1 MTQYR
6 CDNSYQ
12 DPNMDFHQTALSSLN
27 SLCTPEVGKSG
38 ELQPI
43 LDQAFDVISD
53 ILYFD
58 LKKEQWALRPRTYAL
73 LSMIHAVKEM
83 DAFISLG
90 HTDISLPYET
100 KTSLPRDLQSP
111 EMFSKFCQFQ
121 HYVLSTAYDLEKGGH
136 CTVKDGNSFFKGNIE
151 KIGKG
156 GSGTVEKVQS
166 KLTGIVYARKR
177 MRRIKKG
184 NGREV
189 FKRFEKEL
197 HTLRK
202 LSHDHLVV
210 VKGSYTDLNYVAL
223 LITPVADC
231 NLKKYLQQP
240 LPDCD
245 KPVFRTYYGCLT
257 NAVRYLK
264 DSQIRHNDIKPEN
277 ILLHNQHI
285 YIADFGTALDWS
297 GTEFS
302 NSVTKGNIT
311 SLTPR
316 YQSPEVNSGAP
327 RRSSNDI
334 WSLGVVFLEMTTVLR
349 GKTLKSLEDHFHRNG
364 TANPFV
370 FHNLDAAISWFRVL
384 QPMPGLSDNTPLQ
397 WIKEMISKDPIN
409 RRTAADLFEDVGEAD
424 GGIWC
429 GRCCKETESESES
442 ESMSDTDEDMDNT
455 IRPDLPMPV
464 QNKEVL
470 EPSHLSP
477 LLQPVSIKDEYT
489 HQGSEIVIEVKKEE
503 KYTSQ
508 ASKQNF
514 EYAVPSPYTYDNYQQ
529 QALVECDT
537 QLLPGA
543 FPETT
548 DEEIPLVITPEPCTY
563 NVAPVVEKDKD
574 IPFESEPSNLPQ
586 NATAAPVKDSIE
598 LAPVVEENRDLPIQ
612 SDALNLPQQATAAP
626 VQDNRD
632 LAPVVEEDRD
642 LPTQPEAFNLPQ
654 QATAAPVKDNGNL
667 AMVVWV
673 PPIVEENKGLPI
685 QYDAST
691 LSSLPTQDPVQNDI
705 QLTPFSQLIWT
716 KSDDIHTSPSYI
728 LQNGICRR
736 RSYDNLN
743 HTSIALLQN
752 MSSVDND
759 RLRRSTSY
767 ESLQDDYEN
776 LISDTFIRIKEELLS
791 FRFGPMWVEKLLKLE
806 GATNPPE
813 PGTGENPKYQPEPIP
828 VEENGIKKWLN
839 NMRVPSSSA
848 QNSPILLQG
857 PSMNKKAPQPTAIT
871 KIGPEVSL
879 PLSTAN
885 IDDLIHKPKAKEK
898 IKPVNAS
905 IFMKN
910 TGPEV
915 SLPLTAA
922 NLDDLIHK
930 PKAKEKIKPVNA
942 SIYMKKIWD
951 DAASSAPTS
960 VMSSRTAKRF
970 SSAGVL
976 LPWQDKT
983 LNFLGQYTKE
993 GSVSAVRLLLKSGCN
1008 PGKKGEPR
1016 WEPIFN
1022 AVRGASD
1029 RHVKCVRELINY
1041 GVDVNAKN
1049 KVSRR
1054 TPLQYAIEH
1063 EAWSGYSNLIY
1074 ILLAAG
1080 ADPNIKD
1087 AMGDVPLLQILYGG
1101 NEPLPK
1107 HRRDALALLL
1117 APNYSTDIN
1126 VSPPGTMNGPLHLAV
1141 RRKDPWA
1148 VGMLLEKNAP
1158 VDGENGA
1165 GLTPLQLAMGSWTA
1179 TTNHDQ
1185 LEILRLLLEKK
1196 ANVNVKNVADGRTP
1210 LHIAISL
1217 EIIDA
1222 VRMLLQHGAKRN
1234 IKDRSGKSARQ
1245 LYQEQAKAHKNCKK
1259 CPEVKKLMEDNSIGN
1274 P

>member
-1 MTQYR
+1 
-6 CDNSYQ
+6 
-12 DPNMDFHQTALSSLN
+12 
-27 SLCTPEVGKSG
+27 
-38 ELQPI
+38 
-43 LDQAFDVISD
+43 
-53 ILYFD
+53 
-58 LKKEQWALRPRTYAL
+58 
-73 LSMIHAVKEM
+73 M

-90 HTDISLPYET
+90 HTDISLPYEN
-100 KTSLPRDLQSP
+100 KTSLPRELQSP

-136 CTVKDGNSFFKGNIE
+136 CTVKDGNSFFKSNIE

-189 FKRFEKEL
+189 FKLFEKEL
-197 HTLRK
+197 HALRR
-202 LSHDHLVV
+202 LSHDHLVT

-231 NLKKYLQQP
+231 NLKKYLQQR

-257 NAVRYLK
+257 NAVKYLK

-297 GTEFS
+297 GAEFS
-302 NSVTKGNIT
+302 NSVTKGVIT
-311 SLTPR
+311 SVTPR
-316 YQSPEVNSGAP
+316 YQSPEVNSGAQ

-349 GKTLKSLEDHFHRNG
+349 GKTLKGMDDHFEKNG

-409 RRTAADLFEDVGEAD
+409 RRTAADLFEDIGEAD
-424 GGIWC
+424 GGVWC
-429 GRCCKETESESES
+429 GRCCKEFESES
-442 ESMSDTDEDMDNT
+442 ESMSDTEDTDEDTNNT
-455 IRPDLPMPV
+455 IRPNPPILV
-464 QNKEVL
+464 KNEVVI
-470 EPSHLSP
+470 ESSP
-477 LLQPVSIKDEYT
+477 LSRVLQPVMRPDEYT
-489 HQGSEIVIEVKKEE
+489 HQGSEMLIEAQEE
-503 KYTSQ
+503 ENNTSQ
-508 ASKQNF
+508 TSKPSF
-514 EYAVPSPYTYDNYQQ
+514 EYAVPSPYTYNDYQQ
-529 QALVECDT
+529 QALTECNT
-537 QLLPGA
+537 QSLPGA
-543 FPETT
+543 FPENT
-548 DEEIPLVITPEPCTY
+548 DVNLPLVITVEPCTY
-563 NVAPVVEKDKD
+563 NAPPAVNKDKD
-574 IPFESEPSNLPQ
+574 ISAKPEPSNLPQ
-586 NATAAPVKDSIE
+586 HIA
-598 LAPVVEENRDLPIQ
+598 
-612 SDALNLPQQATAAP
+612 AAP
-626 VQDNRD
+626 VQDNIVF
-632 LAPVVEEDRD
+632 LPAVEEIED
-642 LPTQPEAFNLPQ
+642 LSIQSGAPRIPRQAIARPVQDNIELPPT
-654 QATAAPVKDNGNL
+654 VG
-667 AMVVWV
+667 
-673 PPIVEENKGLPI
+673 ENKTLSI
-685 QYDAST
+685 QYDA
-691 LSSLPTQDPVQNDI
+691 LSIPQQETARHVQENIKSPPTVEANRGLSIHRDASIISRQVTTSPVQGNMEFPPVVEVNKDLQIQQYAPNIPLSPTKAAMQNDI
-705 QLTPFSQLIWT
+705 QSTSFKLTWA
-716 KSDDIHTSPSYI
+716 KSDDIHTSPSHI
-728 LQNGICRR
+728 LQNQICRT

-743 HTSIALLQN
+743 HISVALMQN
-752 MSSVDND
+752 MCFVDSD
-759 RLRRSTSY
+759 RLRRSTSC
-767 ESLQDDYEN
+767 ESLQDDCEN
-776 LISDTFIRIKEELLS
+776 PVSNTFMSIKEELLS
-791 FRFGPMWVEKLLKLE
+791 FRLSPTWVEKLSIIKN
-806 GATNPPE
+806 ATNSSKPVKDE
-813 PGTGENPKYQPEPIP
+813 KALHIP
-828 VEENGIKKWLN
+828 AEENSIKTWLS
-839 NMRVPSSSA
+839 NMRAPSSYP
-848 QNSPILLQG
+848 QNNPGVSQELLR
-857 PSMNKKAPQPTAIT
+857 NRKVPQPTTNT
-871 KIGPEVSL
+871 KS
-879 PLSTAN
+879 A
-885 IDDLIHKPKAKEK
+885 
-898 IKPVNAS
+898 
-905 IFMKN
+905 
-910 TGPEV
+910 PEV
-915 SLPLTAA
+915 SLPLTAE

-930 PKAKEKIKPVNA
+930 SQAKEKSQTKEKSQAKEQSQAKEKSQTKEKSQAKEKEKTKPVNA

-970 SSAGVL
+970 SSAGVF

-983 LNFLGQYTKE
+983 LNFLGQYTKQ

-1049 KVSRR
+1049 NVSRR

-1063 EAWSGYSNLIY
+1063 EEWSGYSNLIY

-1158 VDGENGA
+1158 VDGKNGA

-1185 LEILRLLLEKK
+1185 LEIMRLLLEKN
-1196 ANVNVKNVADGRTP
+1196 ANVNVKNVTDGRTP

-1217 EIIDA
+1217 EIINA
-1222 VRMLLQHGAKRN
+1222 VRMLLDHGAKRS
-1234 IKDRSGKSARQ
+1234 IRDKSGKTARQ
-1245 LYQEQAKAHKNCKK
+1245 LYEEQAKAHKNCKK
-1259 CPEVKKLMEDNSIGN
+1259 CPEVKKLIEDNLIGN
-1274 P
+1274 L

>member
-1 MTQYR
+1 
-6 CDNSYQ
+6 
-12 DPNMDFHQTALSSLN
+12 MDFHQTALSSLN
-27 SLCTPEVGKSG
+27 SLCTPEVADSG

-53 ILYFD
+53 ILYYD
-58 LKKEQWALRPRTYAL
+58 LKKEQWARRPRTYAL

-136 CTVKDGNSFFKGNIE
+136 CTVKDGNSFFKSNIE

-166 KLTGIVYARKR
+166 KLTGIIYARKR

-202 LSHDHLVV
+202 LSHDHLVA

-240 LPDCD
+240 LPECD
-245 KPVFRTYYGCLT
+245 KSVFRTYYGCLT

-311 SLTPR
+311 SVTPR

-349 GKTLKSLEDHFHRNG
+349 GKTLKNLEDHFHRNG

-409 RRTAADLFEDVGEAD
+409 RRTAVDLFEDIGEAD

-429 GRCCKETESESES
+429 GRCCKETESES

-464 QNKEVL
+464 QNKEVM

-477 LLQPVSIKDEYT
+477 LLQPARKADEYT
-489 HQGSEIVIEVKKEE
+489 LQDSKIVIEAEE
-503 KYTSQ
+503 VEKNISQ
-508 ASKQNF
+508 ASKPNF
-514 EYAVPSPYTYDNYQQ
+514 EYAVPSPYTYVNYPQ
-529 QALVECDT
+529 QASIEYDT

-543 FPETT
+543 FPETP
-548 DEEIPLVITPEPCTY
+548 DEELPLIITVEPCTY
-563 NVAPVVEKDKD
+563 NPAPVLEKDKD
-574 IPFESEPSNLPQ
+574 ITFESEPSILPQ
-586 NATAAPVKDSIE
+586 NVITAPVKDSIE
-598 LAPVVEENRDLPIQ
+598 IVSIVEENRDIPIQPDALNVLQQATTAPVQHTSDLAPVVEDNGDLPTQ
-612 SDALNLPQQATAAP
+612 TNALNIPQKATAAP
-626 VQDNRD
+626 VQDN
-632 LAPVVEEDRD
+632 ED
-642 LPTQPEAFNLPQ
+642 
-654 QATAAPVKDNGNL
+654 L
-667 AMVVWV
+667 AMVVWF

-685 QYDAST
+685 QCDDST
-691 LSSLPTQDPVQNDI
+691 LSLLPTEAPIQNHI
-705 QLTPFSQLIWT
+705 QLTPFAQLIWT
-716 KSDDIHTSPSYI
+716 NSDDIHTSPSYI
-728 LQNGICRR
+728 LKTRIRRR

-743 HTSIALLQN
+743 HISIALLQN

-776 LISDTFIRIKEELLS
+776 LVPDTFMRIKEELLS
-791 FRFGPMWVEKLLKLE
+791 FRLSPLWVGKLLKIQR
-806 GATNPPE
+806 ASNPPE
-813 PGTGENPKYQPEPIP
+813 PDKGESPKYQPKSIP
-828 VEENGIKKWLN
+828 LEENGIKKWLS
-839 NMRVPSSSA
+839 NMRAPSSSP
-848 QNSPILLQG
+848 QNSPIVLQG
-857 PSMNKKAPQPTAIT
+857 PSINKKEPQPTAT
-871 KIGPEVSL
+871 RMSPEVSL
-879 PLSTAN
+879 PLTAGN
-885 IDDLIHKPKAKEK
+885 LDDLSHKPKVKEK
-898 IKPVNAS
+898 IKPVNTN
-905 IFMKN
+905 IYMKRM
-910 TGPEV
+910 GPEV
-915 SLPLTAA
+915 SLPLTAG
-922 NLDDLIHK
+922 NLDNLIHK
-930 PKAKEKIKPVNA
+930 PMAKEKIKPVNA

-970 SSAGVL
+970 SSAGVF

-1196 ANVNVKNVADGRTP
+1196 ANVNVKNTTDGRTP

-1222 VRMLLQHGAKRN
+1222 VRMLLQHGAKRS
-1234 IKDRSGKSARQ
+1234 IKDGSAKSARQ

-1259 CPEVKKLMEDNSIGN
+1259 CPEVKTLMEDNSIGN
-1274 P
+1274 L